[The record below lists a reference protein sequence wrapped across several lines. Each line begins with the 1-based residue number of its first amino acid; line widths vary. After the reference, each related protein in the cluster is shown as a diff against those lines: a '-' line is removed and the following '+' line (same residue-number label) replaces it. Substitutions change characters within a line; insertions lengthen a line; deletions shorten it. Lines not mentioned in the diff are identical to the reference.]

1 MDRFDYNNQP
11 GQELKKIMRLYE
23 KSEISVIIPFYN
35 DKEYIMQTVNSI
47 LNQTYPYF
55 ELLIIDDGSNDSKS
69 IHLLEKIEKLD
80 ERITVYH
87 KENEGLAATR
97 DYGAS
102 KASKDTKYLAFI
114 DADDLFD
121 ETFLECAYWTLETNP
136 DASWAYADSVGFG
149 ALEYTWRR
157 PFNSEILKKRND
169 LISAAVIRKED
180 FFEVNGY
187 GIKEKAV
194 NEDWNFWLKL
204 IAKGKFPVHM
214 SFYGEWYR
222 RKKNGELAKS
232 IENKKQSLE
241 IINETAKTIKSEVKP
256 VEYPRSTYNWE
267 EIEDVISTD
276 ECVDDTTKSKIN
288 ILMIVPWMV
297 MGGADKF
304 NLDVISGLDKD
315 KYSITVIS
323 TEPAIR
329 DSQYKFRKYAT
340 VYDLTSFLD
349 ERYWPN
355 FINHIIKQ
363 NNINIILNTNSE
375 IGYCMLPYIKAKNPA
390 IPIVDYIHMEEWYNR
405 NGGYSRDSSSVASVI
420 DRTYTC
426 NENSK
431 NILINHFNRKSD
443 TIKTVYIGVDEEK
456 FDPDKYNKDFLREKF
471 GIVKDNVIG
480 FICRITEQKRPMLFL
495 DIIKEL
501 SSKRDDFEVIV
512 AGDGN
517 LLSEMKRKAEK
528 LEISQ
533 LIHFCG
539 SIENSEEFYSACD
552 VTVNCSLK
560 EGLALTS
567 YESLS
572 MGVPVV
578 SNDVGGQKELIND
591 ECGKIIKC
599 RQKEEDIYNCEYNQ
613 DEINDF
619 TVAIN
624 DILNNKS
631 DYKDNCRNRILSG
644 FTTKQMIETMES
656 EIKDV
661 ASNPDKQKVEN
672 AQHLNDNIEITKE
685 LITRAFLGMQE
696 KYKWECTLYRR
707 EYRYDMRNPK
717 LELISDKLWSYR
729 WYRGLIKIYK
739 KVRGR

>member
-1 MDRFDYNNQP
+1 
-11 GQELKKIMRLYE
+11 
-23 KSEISVIIPFYN
+23 
-35 DKEYIMQTVNSI
+35 
-47 LNQTYPYF
+47 
-55 ELLIIDDGSNDSKS
+55 
-69 IHLLEKIEKLD
+69 
-80 ERITVYH
+80 
-87 KENEGLAATR
+87 
-97 DYGAS
+97 
-102 KASKDTKYLAFI
+102 
-114 DADDLFD
+114 
-121 ETFLECAYWTLETNP
+121 
-136 DASWAYADSVGFG
+136 
-149 ALEYTWRR
+149 
-157 PFNSEILKKRND
+157 
-169 LISAAVIRKED
+169 
-180 FFEVNGY
+180 
-187 GIKEKAV
+187 
-194 NEDWNFWLKL
+194 
-204 IAKGKFPVHM
+204 M

-256 VEYPRSTYNWE
+256 VEYPRSTYNLE

-456 FDPDKYNKDFLREKF
+456 FDPDKYNKDSMREKF

-480 FICRITEQKRPMLFL
+480 FICRITEQKRPMLL
-495 DIIKEL
+495 DIIKKL

-578 SNDVGGQKELIND
+578 SSDVGGQKELIND
-591 ECGKIIKC
+591 ECGKIIEC
-599 RQKEEDIYNCEYNQ
+599 RQKEEEIYNCEYNQ

-624 DILNNKS
+624 DILDNKS

-661 ASNPDKQKVEN
+661 ASNPDKQKIEN
-672 AQHLNDNIEITKE
+672 AQHLNDNIGITKE

-707 EYRYDMRNPK
+707 EYRYDMRNSK
-717 LELISDKLWSYR
+717 LELISDKLWNYR